1 MILFKNFKINREY
14 YLYDTNSNKLVNI
27 DFSSYEFI
35 EHNFMNIKNNNLKH
49 CNNLPLRKL
58 QRKGLLLN
66 NKISKIEHPL
76 NPLLP
81 SLLDRKLMMLSLQ
94 VTQKC
99 NLNCEYCQYSGLL
112 YNNRRHTNLSMKK
125 ELAIQ
130 TVDFFLKHSVDNK
143 SIYIGF
149 YGGEPLIEF
158 GLIKDITNYVL
169 SLKLNRIV
177 TFTITTNGT
186 LFDENKIAFFVKNN
200 FKISISLDG
209 PQNIHDSHRKDNKG
223 EGSFLKVIRWVTYLK
238 SKYPAFF
245 EKNVIFNSVNYDH
258 TNKQL
263 ISDFFIKNGY
273 KVESILLS
281 DFYSKREKS
290 FSDNSIYEKYEK
302 LKLILFLKGYKKFKS
317 IFLSDFIFAK
327 RIMNTMML
335 TNKNLPNVFHPSGPC
350 IPGVKRLFVNV
361 NGRFYPCE
369 RSNELSESLCIG
381 NVDDGFNIIKI
392 FELLNIAKITEKE
405 CKNCWAI
412 RFCYSCALS
421 SVDSKT
427 LEISKE
433 KRLSMCKYRKEKILK
448 AFEMILWLQKLGCDW
463 NEI

>member
-169 SLKLNRIV
+169 SLKLNC
-177 TFTITTNGT
+177 
-186 LFDENKIAFFVKNN
+186 N
-200 FKISISLDG
+200 F
-209 PQNIHDSHRKDNKG
+209 
-223 EGSFLKVIRWVTYLK
+223 Y
-238 SKYPAFF
+238 
-245 EKNVIFNSVNYDH
+245 NY
-258 TNKQL
+258 N
-263 ISDFFIKNGY
+263 
-273 KVESILLS
+273 
-281 DFYSKREKS
+281 
-290 FSDNSIYEKYEK
+290 
-302 LKLILFLKGYKKFKS
+302 
-317 IFLSDFIFAK
+317 
-327 RIMNTMML
+327 
-335 TNKNLPNVFHPSGPC
+335 
-350 IPGVKRLFVNV
+350 
-361 NGRFYPCE
+361 
-369 RSNELSESLCIG
+369 
-381 NVDDGFNIIKI
+381 
-392 FELLNIAKITEKE
+392 
-405 CKNCWAI
+405 
-412 RFCYSCALS
+412 
-421 SVDSKT
+421 
-427 LEISKE
+427 
-433 KRLSMCKYRKEKILK
+433 
-448 AFEMILWLQKLGCDW
+448 
-463 NEI
+463 